1 MKKLNSLPIF
11 FTLILLLLVPNLA
24 AASFTSEAGEI
35 SYQIN
40 NSDRIVIGT
49 VSRVDMSSAHMI
61 ATITVNEWLYNS
73 LPTETIKV
81 RSGIGTNVASSTEA
95 EFIQNESVLL
105 MLNDVNLDQQLF
117 RVSIGSP
124 GKHPVSDREAVIKE
138 LKAQGKWQD
147 KNQTVNKTNDE
158 GNGLSNNADEPI
170 NIPIEILV
178 IKCTHE
184 DLDNYSDMIVIGTV
198 REILPSKWNTIDG
211 KQPNKSLTKLI
222 PGVESIYTD
231 IIISVD
237 KYLKNPIVSQEVIV
251 RTIGG
256 TVGKVS
262 MKSDVEARFKPD
274 EKVLLYLSK
283 DTSPNTFSPE
293 HFWVTGSLQG
303 KFTLT
308 DDGKAIRPDE
318 NTTLDELLSTIKQT
332 DNKTNDTKTA
342 ENTGTVDKQ
351 EENSNSTRKPNTT
364 PFISPLWML
373 AALLGAVTYV
383 RRKK

>member
-1 MKKLNSLPIF
+1 MKQLNSLSIF
-11 FTLILLLLVPNLA
+11 FTLILLLLVPNIA

-117 RVSIGSP
+117 SVSIGSP
-124 GKHPVSDREAVIKE
+124 GKHPVSDREAVIEE
-138 LKAQGKWQD
+138 LKARGKWPEE
-147 KNQTVNKTNDE
+147 NQTGNNTNETEVVDNTGALNKQE
-158 GNGLSNNADEPI
+158 GNQIVNE
-170 NIPIEILV
+170 
-178 IKCTHE
+178 T
-184 DLDNYSDMIVIGTV
+184 NYT
-198 REILPSKWNTIDG
+198 
-211 KQPNKSLTKLI
+211 
-222 PGVESIYTD
+222 GV
-231 IIISVD
+231 
-237 KYLKNPIVSQEVIV
+237 
-251 RTIGG
+251 
-256 TVGKVS
+256 
-262 MKSDVEARFKPD
+262 
-274 EKVLLYLSK
+274 
-283 DTSPNTFSPE
+283 
-293 HFWVTGSLQG
+293 
-303 KFTLT
+303 
-308 DDGKAIRPDE
+308 
-318 NTTLDELLSTIKQT
+318 
-332 DNKTNDTKTA
+332 A

-364 PFISPLWML
+364 PFISPVWML

-383 RRKK
+383 RRTT